1 MSKSKSTNEVS
12 IEQLEMVCRHVIE
25 QEDVQLSENY
35 RMRLIT
41 LLADTYA
48 KQREIGT
55 TSPDSADMFRK
66 WSIEAIRV
74 WDEASKEDKNPK
86 YGKPKYGKYV
96 RNEHGYGKNMFAR
109 RVVQAYENAGGSLTR
124 RAMNKLVKEYWRV
137 AVISLEEDKRL
148 DRTNKEELPAEERW
162 EKAGILFGPDDS
174 KHWDSKK
181 WKS

>member
-1 MSKSKSTNEVS
+1 MSKNKSTNEVS
-12 IEQLEMVCRHVIE
+12 IEQLEMVCRHVAK
-25 QEDVQLSENY
+25 QEKVNLSENY

-48 KQREIGT
+48 KQHVIGT
-55 TSPDSADMFRK
+55 TSPDRADMFRK

-74 WDEASKEDKNPK
+74 WDKALKEDKNPK
-86 YGKPKYGKYV
+86 YGKYL
-96 RNEHGYGKNMFAR
+96 RNEHGYGKTMFAR

-137 AVISLEEDKRL
+137 AVITLEEDKRL
-148 DRTNKEELPAEERW
+148 DRTNKKKLPAEERW
-162 EKAGILFGPDDS
+162 ANADIEFGPDDS
-174 KHWDSKK
+174 KYWNSKK